1 MARVTENW
9 FYENK
14 DIHHSELANF
24 LDDVIIAEFN
34 CDVQVIIP
42 FPVSIILYP
51 APTVTFRT
59 AGGIE
64 MRDEIGIPC
73 KTFMMEN
80 ITFKSFLS
88 FQKILLK
95 YRV

>member
-51 APTVTFRT
+51 APTVTCRT
-59 AGGIE
+59 GRNRNARRNWNSLI
-64 MRDEIGIPC
+64 
-73 KTFMMEN
+73 N
-80 ITFKSFLS
+80 IHDGKHYF
-88 FQKILLK
+88 
-95 YRV
+95 

>member
-34 CDVQVIIP
+34 CDVQVIIL
-42 FPVSIILYP
+42 FPVTVIMLFRQNFSDSHNSQSYSHAYP
-51 APTVTFRT
+51 GVSPGEVSH
-59 AGGIE
+59 E
-64 MRDEIGIPC
+64 KP
-73 KTFMMEN
+73 
-80 ITFKSFLS
+80 S
-88 FQKILLK
+88 Q
-95 YRV
+95 